1 MSDEQGGARRP
12 AGLLSHMTSPSKNRA
27 PLAIAT
33 GYLIVGILW
42 IIFSDRLLVLLTSTE
57 ASLARWQT
65 IKGWA
70 YVLVT
75 AILLYGIISRYTTR
89 WLRVEKNLRESESRF
104 RRAILRF
111 PLPTLLHAEGG
122 EILLVNEMWSEKSGY
137 ARDDLQTIADWT
149 ERVYGEQENKIRADI
164 EKLYASDGRVDEG
177 EYVITTRSGEER
189 TWHFDSTPLGRLPD
203 GRRLVLSV
211 AEDVTERREMQD
223 TLRESESRYR
233 LLAETAQDI
242 ICIHDLDGH
251 IQYLNKAG
259 LDHLM
264 GGDWQEFGEGK
275 HIANYVVGAGQQGLE
290 QRYTQRL
297 AGDTSKYLYETQLIN
312 AQQEIVPVEI
322 SSAPIVQNGE
332 IASILLVARDLT
344 QRQETEKA
352 LRENERL
359 LRTIIDATPNCV
371 FVKDKRGRYILANE
385 TMAKLYGTTPEE
397 MIGKT
402 DEEFVQMGK
411 IALEDTKPFAH
422 HDESVIDRGMPTL
435 NREISIRLAAG
446 ETHWLQMVKK
456 PIAMPRDTEALL
468 GVAIDITVRKQALDE
483 LERHRLH
490 LEELVAERT
499 TELEARV
506 TDVRRLNRA
515 MTNLLED
522 LQASNQRLEQ
532 TRARL
537 QDANR
542 ELNDFAYVVSHDL
555 KAPLRGITQLSNW
568 IREDYASALD
578 SDGQEM
584 LELLVG
590 RAKRMHDLIEGILQY
605 SRVGRLRQREREIDL
620 NEMVLDIV
628 DLLAAPPHIKIDMIT
643 ELPTVVGEE
652 IRFRQVFQNLLS
664 NAIKFMDKPQGRVT
678 IACENQKTAWQFS
691 VSDNGPGIAEKYYD
705 KVFQIFQTLR
715 PRDEYESTGVGLA
728 LVKKIVEAWGGRVWL
743 DSTVGEGST
752 FYFTLPKQ

>member
-1 MSDEQGGARRP
+1 
-12 AGLLSHMTSPSKNRA
+12 
-27 PLAIAT
+27 
-33 GYLIVGILW
+33 
-42 IIFSDRLLVLLTSTE
+42 
-57 ASLARWQT
+57 
-65 IKGWA
+65 
-70 YVLVT
+70 
-75 AILLYGIISRYTTR
+75 
-89 WLRVEKNLRESESRF
+89 
-104 RRAILRF
+104 
-111 PLPTLLHAEGG
+111 
-122 EILLVNEMWSEKSGY
+122 
-137 ARDDLQTIADWT
+137 
-149 ERVYGEQENKIRADI
+149 
-164 EKLYASDGRVDEG
+164 
-177 EYVITTRSGEER
+177 
-189 TWHFDSTPLGRLPD
+189 
-203 GRRLVLSV
+203 
-211 AEDVTERREMQD
+211 
-223 TLRESESRYR
+223 
-233 LLAETAQDI
+233 
-242 ICIHDLDGH
+242 
-251 IQYLNKAG
+251 
-259 LDHLM
+259 
-264 GGDWQEFGEGK
+264 
-275 HIANYVVGAGQQGLE
+275 
-290 QRYTQRL
+290 
-297 AGDTSKYLYETQLIN
+297 
-312 AQQEIVPVEI
+312 
-322 SSAPIVQNGE
+322 
-332 IASILLVARDLT
+332 
-344 QRQETEKA
+344 
-352 LRENERL
+352 
-359 LRTIIDATPNCV
+359 
-371 FVKDKRGRYILANE
+371 
-385 TMAKLYGTTPEE
+385 
-397 MIGKT
+397 
-402 DEEFVQMGK
+402 
-411 IALEDTKPFAH
+411 
-422 HDESVIDRGMPTL
+422 
-435 NREISIRLAAG
+435 
-446 ETHWLQMVKK
+446 MVKK